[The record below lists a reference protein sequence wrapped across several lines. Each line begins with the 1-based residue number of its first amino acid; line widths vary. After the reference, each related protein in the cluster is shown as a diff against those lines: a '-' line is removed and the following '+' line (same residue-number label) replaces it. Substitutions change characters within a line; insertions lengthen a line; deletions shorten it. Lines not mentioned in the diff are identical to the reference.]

1 MMTEKE
7 SRENDFSD
15 SSVFRALPQQKRDE
29 ITRALKTRVVAPGTT
44 IVRQGDP
51 GDSFYIVHSGKIRV
65 FRRDKDGMET
75 DLSILGP
82 GDSFGEMALLTGEP
96 RSANAETLEET
107 RLTVLSKDEFD
118 RILKDYPDLS
128 LAFVKQMSR
137 WLVRDEK
144 LIEKEAQQA
153 YRAPRLAWFDF
164 PLLIGVSLVLAIV
177 FNQSNP
183 NGIPLFPKFPDR
195 KSFAAVSPMTAM
207 EEQKNGEAII
217 VDAGPANFYE
227 QKHIK
232 GSVSLPLSVFDI
244 LYMMT
249 LAGENKEKKIIIYGG
264 TISKPYDLELASKLA
279 LRGHKN
285 VSVLEGGLSAWEEK
299 GYPIEEQKKEQK

>member
-1 MMTEKE
+1 MN
-7 SRENDFSD
+7 SFSD
-15 SSVFRALPQQKRDE
+15 SSIIGALPQEKRDE
-29 ITRALKTRVVAPGTT
+29 ITRAVETRVVAPGTV
-44 IVRQGDP
+44 IFRQGDP
-51 GDSFYIVHSGKIRV
+51 GDSFYIVNSGKIRV
-65 FRRDKDGMET
+65 FRRDRQGMET

-82 GDSFGEMALLTGEP
+82 GDSFGEMALLTGES
-96 RSANAETLEET
+96 RSANVEALEEA
-107 RLTVLSKDEFD
+107 RLVVLSKEQFD

-137 WLVRDEK
+137 WLLRDEK
-144 LIEKEAQQA
+144 LIEREAQQA

-195 KSFAAVSPMTAM
+195 KSIPSISPSSAM
-207 EEQKNGEAII
+207 EELKRGQAII

-227 QKHIK
+227 QRHIK
-232 GSVSLPLSVFDI
+232 GAVNIPLSLFDI

-249 LAGENKEKKIIIYGG
+249 LAGEDKKEMVIIYGS
-264 TISKPYDLELASKLA
+264 TISKPYDLELAGKLI
-279 LRGHKN
+279 LRGFKN
-285 VSVLEGGLSAWEEK
+285 VRILKGGMSAWEQSK
-299 GYPIEEQKKEQK
+299 YPVEEQKKEQK

>member
-1 MMTEKE
+1 MSDKE
-7 SRENDFSD
+7 SRKNGFSD
-15 SSVFRALPQQKRDE
+15 SSIFGALPQEKRDE
-29 ITRALKTRVVAPGTT
+29 ITQAVETRLVAPGT
-44 IVRQGDP
+44 IIFRQGDP
-51 GDSFYIVHSGKIRV
+51 GDSFYIVNSGKIRV
-65 FRRDKDGMET
+65 FRRDKEGMET

-82 GDSFGEMALLTGEP
+82 GDCFGEMSLLTGEP
-96 RSANAETLEET
+96 RSANVEAVEES
-107 RLTVLSKDEFD
+107 RLMVLSKEQFD

-137 WLVRDEK
+137 WLLRDEK
-144 LIEKEAQQA
+144 LIEVEAQQA

-195 KSFAAVSPMTAM
+195 KSIPAVSPTAAM
-207 EEQKNGEAII
+207 EELKRGESII

-249 LAGENKEKKIIIYGG
+249 LAGEDKGKKIVVYGG
-264 TISKPYDLELASKLA
+264 TISKPYDLELADKLI

-285 VSVLEGGLSAWEEK
+285 VSIMEGGLSAWEEK
-299 GYPIEEQKKEQK
+299 GYPVEGQEKGHK

>member
-1 MMTEKE
+1 MN
-7 SRENDFSD
+7 SFSD
-15 SSVFRALPQQKRDE
+15 SSIIGALPQEKRDE
-29 ITRALKTRVVAPGTT
+29 ITRAVETRVVAPGTV
-44 IVRQGDP
+44 IFRQGDP
-51 GDSFYIVHSGKIRV
+51 GDSFYIVNSGKIRV
-65 FRRDKDGMET
+65 FRRDRQGMET

-82 GDSFGEMALLTGEP
+82 GDSFGEMALLTGES
-96 RSANAETLEET
+96 RSANVEALEET
-107 RLTVLSKDEFD
+107 RLVVLSKEQFD

-137 WLVRDEK
+137 WLLRDEK
-144 LIEKEAQQA
+144 LIEREAQQA

-195 KSFAAVSPMTAM
+195 KSIPSISPSSAM
-207 EEQKNGEAII
+207 EELKRGQAII

-227 QKHIK
+227 QRHIK
-232 GSVSLPLSVFDI
+232 GAVNIPLSLFDI

-249 LAGENKEKKIIIYGG
+249 LAGEDKKEMVIIYGS
-264 TISKPYDLELASKLA
+264 TISKPYDLELAGKLI
-279 LRGHKN
+279 LRGFKN
-285 VSVLEGGLSAWEEK
+285 VRILKGGMSAWEQSK
-299 GYPIEEQKKEQK
+299 YPVEEQKKEQK

>member
-1 MMTEKE
+1 MMTEQE
-7 SRENDFSD
+7 SRKNGFSD
-15 SSVFRALPQQKRDE
+15 SSVFRALPQEKRDE
-29 ITRALKTRVVAPGTT
+29 ITQALETRLVAPGT
-44 IVRQGDP
+44 IIFRQGDP
-51 GDSFYIVHSGKIRV
+51 GDSFYIVNSGKVRV
-65 FRRDKDGMET
+65 FRRDKEGMET

-82 GDSFGEMALLTGEP
+82 GDTFGEMALLTGEP
-96 RSANAETLEET
+96 RSANVEAVEES
-107 RLTVLSKDEFD
+107 RLMVLSKDQFD

-137 WLVRDEK
+137 WLLRDEK

-195 KSFAAVSPMTAM
+195 NSIPAVSPTTAM
-207 EEQKNGEAII
+207 EELKSGQAII
-217 VDAGPANFYE
+217 VDAGPANFYA
-227 QKHIK
+227 QTHIK
-232 GSVSLPLSVFDI
+232 GSVNLPLSVFDI

-249 LAGENKEKKIIIYGG
+249 LAGEDKQKKIIVYGA
-264 TISKPYDLELASKLA
+264 TISKPYDLELANKLT

-285 VSVLEGGLSAWEEK
+285 VSILEGGLSAWEGR
-299 GYPIEEQKKEQK
+299 GYPVEEQKKEQK